1 MMRNALATVAIVALG
16 LAIPQMGHA
25 QNYGENNGQPGIT
38 IPMPNLGFGNN
49 NREQQAQGNDRGRYC
64 DDLRHRADDL
74 RYRRDNAQYRDDA
87 SRAQD
92 RLRDV
97 QDQLRRDCN
106 RY

>member
-1 MMRNALATVAIVALG
+1 MMRNALAAAAIVALG

-25 QNYGENNGQPGIT
+25 QSSGQPGIT

-49 NREQQAQGNDRGRYC
+49 NREQQAQAGDHARYC

-74 RYRRDNAQYRDDA
+74 RDRADNAQYRDDA
-87 SRAQD
+87 RRAED
-92 RLRDV
+92 RLHDV
-97 QDQLRRDCN
+97 QDQFRRDCG

>member
-1 MMRNALATVAIVALG
+1 MMRNALATAAIVALG

-25 QNYGENNGQPGIT
+25 QSSNQPGIT

-49 NREQQAQGNDRGRYC
+49 REQQAQANDHARYC
-64 DDLRHRADDL
+64 DDLRRRADDL
-74 RYRRDNAQYRDDA
+74 RYRADNADYRDDA
-87 SRAQD
+87 RRAED

-97 QDQLRRDCN
+97 NDQLRRDCN